1 MQCESTK
8 KKGKKKEEERK
19 KEEIYCYY
27 ILVSG
32 AFSPVNIALPYS
44 SSVLSQVMV
53 RIRLEVRMKK
63 TFVYIHIN
71 ENTTSNTIFLYRVG
85 LRKLQTTS

>member
-1 MQCESTK
+1 MK
-8 KKGKKKEEERK
+8 VLKKKKEKERK

-27 ILVSG
+27 ILASR
-32 AFSPVNIALPYS
+32 AFSPVNMFLPYS
-44 SSVLSQVMV
+44 LSVLSQVTV

-63 TFVYIHIN
+63 TFVYTHIN
-71 ENTTSNTIFLYRVG
+71 ENTTSNIIFLYRVG